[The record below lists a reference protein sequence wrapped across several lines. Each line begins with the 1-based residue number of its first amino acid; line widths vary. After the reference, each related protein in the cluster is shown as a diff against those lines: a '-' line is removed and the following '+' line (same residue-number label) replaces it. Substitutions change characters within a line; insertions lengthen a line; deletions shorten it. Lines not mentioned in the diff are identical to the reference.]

1 MHNQFRPHNNHNSTD
16 GEMTSKEREEQIIN
30 YVASLRSE
38 VKSIGKEVELVKT
51 IESVILGFMLL
62 GMLFGI
68 SICIYFLQL

>member
-1 MHNQFRPHNNHNSTD
+1 MHNQFRPHNNHNGTD

-30 YVASLRSE
+30 YIAALRSE
-38 VKSIGKEVELVKT
+38 VKSIGKEVELVKIT
-51 IESVILGFMLL
+51 ERIILGFMFL